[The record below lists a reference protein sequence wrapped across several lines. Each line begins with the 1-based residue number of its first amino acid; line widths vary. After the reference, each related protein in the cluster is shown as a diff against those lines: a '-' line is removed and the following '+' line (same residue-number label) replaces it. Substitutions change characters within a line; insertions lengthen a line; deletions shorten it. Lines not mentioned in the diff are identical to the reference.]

1 MSHRL
6 FNKNYNFSAICLML
20 FVVKRKKLKNL
31 KIRIEILKKLIWLS
45 TKESL
50 DENYILEPLE
60 FFSFI
65 FGLRRIKKNF
75 DALK

>member
-50 DENYILEPLE
+50 DENYILKPLD

-65 FGLRRIKKNF
+65 FGL
-75 DALK
+75 DALKRILMH